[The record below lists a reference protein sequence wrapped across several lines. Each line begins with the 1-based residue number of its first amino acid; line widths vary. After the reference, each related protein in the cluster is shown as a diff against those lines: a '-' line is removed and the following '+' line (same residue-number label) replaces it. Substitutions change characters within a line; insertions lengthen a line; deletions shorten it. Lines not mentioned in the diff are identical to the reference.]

1 MVEELDSRLKRCPC
15 CGGETVLGS
24 LYGCRPWVTYWLPRY
39 RSLLSPFFSRR
50 NIEKSGGFLLA
61 KGREY
66 WYRTPPA
73 PNQSYYCPR
82 CKLLLTGWTSSA
94 PHSHNIIWQKKR
106 ARLCVRR
113 ARGDC
118 R

>member
-1 MVEELDSRLKRCPC
+1 MVEEMDSRLKRCPC

-50 NIEKSGGFLLA
+50 NIEKSGGVLLA
-61 KGREY
+61 KWREY

-73 PNQSYYCPR
+73 PILCYYCPN
-82 CKLLLTGWTSSA
+82 CKLLLTRVDGFRT
-94 PHSHNIIWQKKR
+94 P
-106 ARLCVRR
+106 
-113 ARGDC
+113 
-118 R
+118 

>member
-1 MVEELDSRLKRCPC
+1 MVEEMDSRLKRCPC

-73 PNQSYYCPR
+73 PNQSYYCPN
-82 CKLLLTGWTSSA
+82 CKLSFITFISCFTLDQCCKKC
-94 PHSHNIIWQKKR
+94 HIIIR
-106 ARLCVRR
+106 C
-113 ARGDC
+113 
-118 R
+118 

>member
-73 PNQSYYCPR
+73 PNQSYYCPS
-82 CKLLLTGWTSSA
+82 CKLLLT
-94 PHSHNIIWQKKR
+94 R
-106 ARLCVRR
+106 V
-113 ARGDC
+113 DEC
-118 R
+118 RTP

>member
-66 WYRTPPA
+66 WYHPPA

-82 CKLLLTGWTSSA
+82 CKLLLTRVDEFRT
-94 PHSHNIIWQKKR
+94 P
-106 ARLCVRR
+106 
-113 ARGDC
+113 
-118 R
+118 

>member
-15 CGGETVLGS
+15 CRGETVLGS

-66 WYRTPPA
+66 WSVSYTHLPHRGRGGA
-73 PNQSYYCPR
+73 PGAG
-82 CKLLLTGWTSSA
+82 T
-94 PHSHNIIWQKKR
+94 IKR
-106 ARLCVRR
+106 RDAEC
-113 ARGDC
+113 
-118 R
+118 

>member
-73 PNQSYYCPR
+73 PNPE
-82 CKLLLTGWTSSA
+82 LLLPQLQAASHPGGRV
-94 PHSHNIIWQKKR
+94 PHPVATTWHSTKKR
-106 ARLCVRR
+106 ARL
-113 ARGDC
+113 
-118 R
+118 

>member
-66 WYRTPPA
+66 STTTCL
-73 PNQSYYCPR
+73 NQPE
-82 CKLLLTGWTSSA
+82 LLLPQLQAA
-94 PHSHNIIWQKKR
+94 PHP
-106 ARLCVRR
+106 
-113 ARGDC
+113 GG
-118 R
+118 

>member
-24 LYGCRPWVTYWLPRY
+24 LYGCRPWADLLAFPGY
-39 RSLLSPFFSRR
+39 RSLLEFPFFLLPRAGTSRM
-50 NIEKSGGFLLA
+50 SGGFLLA

-82 CKLLLTGWTSSA
+82 CKLLLTRVDEFRT
-94 PHSHNIIWQKKR
+94 P
-106 ARLCVRR
+106 
-113 ARGDC
+113 
-118 R
+118 

>member
-1 MVEELDSRLKRCPC
+1 MVEEMDSRLKRCPC

-39 RSLLSPFFSRR
+39 RAAESFFLQAEHREERGLSP
-50 NIEKSGGFLLA
+50 GQ
-61 KGREY
+61 GREY

-73 PNQSYYCPR
+73 PNQSYYCPTAS
-82 CKLLLTGWTSSA
+82 CSSPGWTGSA
-94 PHSHNIIWQKKR
+94 PRSHNMVWYEK
-106 ARLCVRR
+106 ACAPLVRR

>member
-1 MVEELDSRLKRCPC
+1 MVEEMDSRLKRCPC

-66 WYRTPPA
+66 WYRTPITA
-73 PNQSYYCPR
+73 PTASCSSP
-82 CKLLLTGWTSSA
+82 GWTGSA
-94 PHSHNIIWQKKR
+94 PRSHNMVWYEK
-106 ARLCVRR
+106 ACAPLVRR

>member
-50 NIEKSGGFLLA
+50 NIEGL
-61 KGREY
+61 
-66 WYRTPPA
+66 
-73 PNQSYYCPR
+73 
-82 CKLLLTGWTSSA
+82 
-94 PHSHNIIWQKKR
+94 
-106 ARLCVRR
+106 
-113 ARGDC
+113 
-118 R
+118 